1 MKIHL
6 TALALLI
13 LGTPITSRAVIGGKL
28 DLSDGAGILQILMT
42 EDGACT
48 ATKIGK
54 NLLITAAHCF
64 DDSANLVGFSV
75 KSVNKGME
83 FTSLSSEKVIIH
95 PSYKALI
102 NTDYEESI
110 KVLDIAIV
118 RVKESAEFDL
128 LPTRQFDFSQIT
140 PETRL
145 SFYGY
150 GCDKSVN
157 DLENYFPQRKVSETV
172 SLKIE
177 TLKSKHGIMTSL
189 YKELSALIYRNSIIT
204 PGQRYNS
211 MQASV
216 CYGDSGGPIFKEDK
230 IVGINTLYTFND
242 INNDGESTSGISYL
256 NLHARVST
264 AKEWIEQTLKEI
276 GSSH

>member
-1 MKIHL
+1 MKKHL
-6 TALALLI
+6 TALAILVLL
-13 LGTPITSRAVIGGKL
+13 TPLVSKAVIGGKL
-28 DLSDGAGILQILMT
+28 DLSDGAGVLQILMT
-42 EDGACT
+42 EDRACT

-54 NLLITAAHCF
+54 SLLITAAHCF
-64 DDSANLVGFSV
+64 DDSASLVGFSV
-75 KSVNKGME
+75 KSINKDFD
-83 FTSLSSEKVIIH
+83 FTSLTIEKVIIH
-95 PSYKALI
+95 PSYKALT

-128 LPTRQFDFSQIT
+128 LPARQFDFSQIT
-140 PETRL
+140 PDTRL

-177 TLKSKHGIMTSL
+177 TLKSKHGIMTPL
-189 YKELSALIYRNSIIT
+189 YRELSALMYRNSIIT
-204 PGQRYNS
+204 PGQRYDS
-211 MQASV
+211 EQASV
-216 CYGDSGGPIFKEDK
+216 CYGDSGGPIFKGDK

-242 INNDGESTSGISYL
+242 INNSGESTSGISYL

-264 AKEWIEQTLKEI
+264 AKEWIEQTLNEI
-276 GSSH
+276 ESSY